1 MTSIEATCR
10 HDIDALRVLL
20 FGSLILYHVGMLYVF
35 DWDWHIKS
43 SYASTWLQVPMLL
56 INRWRMPLLFV
67 ISGVAVS
74 FLQRKLGGPALLSN
88 RTRRILVP
96 LLFGMAVIVP
106 IQPYV
111 EAVTKHVVEP
121 GLGAFLVR
129 YFTLQPWPKDAFA
142 GAQPGITWNH
152 LWYLAYVWVYSL
164 VLIAMTPLLCS
175 RGGRWMRE
183 RVVGLRGGW
192 LLLLP
197 ALPKAIALMTLGDAF
212 PGTNALTDDW
222 YQHALYFWYF
232 LFGWWIATDT
242 GLWTAIRALR
252 KTALRL
258 AIINCVAYLLII
270 QVLLTDDSPSWM
282 LFGTRL
288 LSGLNTW
295 LWILTVLGWSAT
307 LLDRPF
313 RWLPYATE
321 AVLPWYVLHQSLIVA
336 VAYVLVPLKIG
347 AVGEP
352 IVVIAATVIGCGV
365 LHEFVIRRSR
375 KMRFL
380 FGLKPMV
387 ASPIVDRV
395 GHDSASP
402 ARASLNRFGRDSS

>member
-1 MTSIEATCR
+1 MTSIEPTRR

-20 FGSLILYHVGMLYVF
+20 FGSLILYHCGMLYVA
-35 DWDWHIKS
+35 DWGWHVKS
-43 SYASTWLQVPMLL
+43 SYQSIGLQVPMLL

-67 ISGVAVS
+67 ISGIALR
-74 FLQRKLGGPALLSN
+74 FLQRKLGGWSLVSN

-152 LWYLAYVWVYSL
+152 LWYLAYVWTYSL
-164 VLIAMTPLLCS
+164 VLIAAMPLLES
-175 RGGRWMRE
+175 RFGRFVRAK
-183 RVVGLRGGW
+183 VTGLRGGW

-197 ALPKAIALMTLGDAF
+197 ALPKAIALMTLGDDF
-212 PGTNALTDDW
+212 PATNALTDDW

-232 LFGWWIATDT
+232 LFGWWIATDPD
-242 GLWTAIRALR
+242 LWTSIQALR
-252 KTALRL
+252 KTTLRL
-258 AIINCVAYLLII
+258 ALLAALAYIPII

-282 LFGTRL
+282 LFLTRL
-288 LSGLNTW
+288 LSGVNTW

-321 AVLPWYVLHQSLIVA
+321 AVLPWYVLHQSLIIG

-347 AVGEP
+347 AVTEP
-352 IVVIAATVIGCGV
+352 LVVVATTVIGFGV

-375 KMRFL
+375 AMRFL
-380 FGLKPMV
+380 FGLKPV
-387 ASPIVDRV
+387 AVSRLP
-395 GHDSASP
+395 ASHRGP
-402 ARASLNRFGRDSS
+402 AHA